1 MSWKYFMPAVSVNF
15 FRTFYLDLVASNHN
29 LLKFWVHWPPQSS
42 SSYSAKKRKIIHSA
56 TVSTRQKYNTSLV
69 LQYYGNATGWLFW
82 MAINDLKAS
91 GQRWALSESIWNI
104 QDSRFHLWVFQKNT
118 ATSSQVAKIFKQK
131 PRATSWITMQC
142 WPKGLNFIL
151 VHSREHLF
159 LLCEMQ
165 YKQFDYFSLIASSI
179 FIVLQFQSGII
190 FLSCWNCSWLNIFFS
205 MQPITWRIQPKL
217 EIILKILHVLNLP
230 FIAHVHSLT
239 KQSNQIHNWYVMC
252 IVVVFS
258 L

>member
-1 MSWKYFMPAVSVNF
+1 
-15 FRTFYLDLVASNHN
+15 
-29 LLKFWVHWPPQSS
+29 
-42 SSYSAKKRKIIHSA
+42 
-56 TVSTRQKYNTSLV
+56 
-69 LQYYGNATGWLFW
+69 

-131 PRATSWITMQC
+131 PRATSWFTMQC

-179 FIVLQFQSGII
+179 FIVLQFQSGIK
-190 FLSCWNCSWLNIFFS
+190 FLSCWNCSWLNNFFS
-205 MQPITWRIQPKL
+205 MRPITWRIQPKL

-239 KQSNQIHNWYVMC
+239 KQSNQIQLVCYVHSSLFTLVCLCVYSISKRFSHTSMVC
-252 IVVVFS
+252 RVVCLKAFFEDQSTLLRIKWKKFYLS
-258 L
+258 LSGYHHHHPQYAL

>member
-15 FRTFYLDLVASNHN
+15 FRTFYLDIYLQAIITYLNFECIG
-29 LLKFWVHWPPQSS
+29 LLSLLQVIAQ
-42 SSYSAKKRKIIHSA
+42 KKRKIIHSA

-131 PRATSWITMQC
+131 PRATSWFTMQC

-165 YKQFDYFSLIASSI
+165 YKQFDYFSLIAI
-179 FIVLQFQSGII
+179 KNGHPVA
-190 FLSCWNCSWLNIFFS
+190 FL
-205 MQPITWRIQPKL
+205 
-217 EIILKILHVLNLP
+217 
-230 FIAHVHSLT
+230 
-239 KQSNQIHNWYVMC
+239 
-252 IVVVFS
+252 
-258 L
+258 

>member
-1 MSWKYFMPAVSVNF
+1 MSWKYFIPAVSVNF
-15 FRTFYLDLVASNHN
+15 FRIFYLDLVASNHN
-29 LLKFWVHWPPQSS
+29 LLKFWVYWPPQSS

-131 PRATSWITMQC
+131 PRATSWFTMQC

-151 VHSREHLF
+151 VHSREHL
-159 LLCEMQ
+159 LLFCEMQ
-165 YKQFDYFSLIASSI
+165 YKQFDYFSLIAI
-179 FIVLQFQSGII
+179 KNGHPVA
-190 FLSCWNCSWLNIFFS
+190 FL
-205 MQPITWRIQPKL
+205 
-217 EIILKILHVLNLP
+217 
-230 FIAHVHSLT
+230 
-239 KQSNQIHNWYVMC
+239 
-252 IVVVFS
+252 
-258 L
+258 